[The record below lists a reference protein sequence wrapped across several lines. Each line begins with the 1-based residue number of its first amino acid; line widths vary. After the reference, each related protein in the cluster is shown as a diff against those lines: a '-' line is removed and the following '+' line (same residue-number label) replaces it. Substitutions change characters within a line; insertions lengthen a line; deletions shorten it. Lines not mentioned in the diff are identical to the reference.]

1 MTQEMLRQEEEA
13 LREQIYQLPAEQ
25 KKKQFYALEVAQV
38 KDPDTYAALNWAF
51 VAGLHHFYLGRWL
64 RGLFNIVLMIS
75 GVILYFATQW
85 PLIGGGLVLF
95 VFIIELPQLFNSE
108 KIVHIHNNLLIKSLL
123 KQVSSQ

>member
-1 MTQEMLRQEEEA
+1 MTEEMLRQEEEA
-13 LREQIYQLPAEQ
+13 LREQIYQLSAAQ
-25 KKKQFYALEVAQV
+25 KKQYYALEVAQV

-85 PLIGGGLVLF
+85 SLIGGSLVVF
-95 VFIIELPQLFNSE
+95 VFVIELPQLFNSE
-108 KIVHIHNNLLIKSLL
+108 KIVHIHNNQLMKRLIK
-123 KQVSSQ
+123 KVSD

>member
-1 MTQEMLRQEEEA
+1 MTEEMLRQEEEA
-13 LREQIYQLPAEQ
+13 LREQIYQLSAVQ
-25 KKKQFYALEVAQV
+25 KKQYYALEVAQV

-85 PLIGGGLVLF
+85 SLIGGSLVVF
-95 VFIIELPQLFNSE
+95 VFVIELPQLFNSE
-108 KIVHIHNNLLIKSLL
+108 KIVHIHNNQLMKRLIK
-123 KQVSSQ
+123 KVSD

>member
-25 KKKQFYALEVAQV
+25 KKQFYSLEVAQV

-64 RGLFNIVLMIS
+64 RGLFNIMLMIS

-108 KIVHIHNNLLIKSLL
+108 KIVHIHNNQLIKNLL

>member
-1 MTQEMLRQEEEA
+1 MTEEMLRQEEEA
-13 LREQIYQLPAEQ
+13 LREQIYQLSAAQ
-25 KKKQFYALEVAQV
+25 KKQYYALEVAQV

-85 PLIGGGLVLF
+85 SLIGGSLVVF
-95 VFIIELPQLFNSE
+95 VFVIELPQLFNSE
-108 KIVHIHNNLLIKSLL
+108 KIVHIHNNQLMKRLI
-123 KQVSSQ
+123 KQVSE

>member
-1 MTQEMLRQEEEA
+1 
-13 LREQIYQLPAEQ
+13 
-25 KKKQFYALEVAQV
+25 
-38 KDPDTYAALNWAF
+38 
-51 VAGLHHFYLGRWL
+51 
-64 RGLFNIVLMIS
+64 MIS

-108 KIVHIHNNLLIKSLL
+108 KIVHIHNNQLIKSLL

>member
-25 KKKQFYALEVAQV
+25 KKQFYALEVAQV

-64 RGLFNIVLMIS
+64 RGLFNIMLMIS

>member
-25 KKKQFYALEVAQV
+25 KKQFYVLEVAQV

-64 RGLFNIVLMIS
+64 RGLFNIMLMIS

-108 KIVHIHNNLLIKSLL
+108 KIVHIHNNQLIKNLL